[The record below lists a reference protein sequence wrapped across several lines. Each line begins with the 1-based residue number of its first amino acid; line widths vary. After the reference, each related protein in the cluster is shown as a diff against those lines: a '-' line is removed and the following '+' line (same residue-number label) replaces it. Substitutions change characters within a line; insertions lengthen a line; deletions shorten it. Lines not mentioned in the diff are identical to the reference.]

1 MTSESTSPTTIK
13 SALQQIRGDL
23 FDVDSS
29 NVTLVKILDK
39 VQQLTEAENEVV
51 ERQKE
56 EIERLRAELSSVRQQ
71 QHYHE
76 RERQQ
81 REEQRDDYDVIS
93 SGSFSSSTTEDS
105 YTESSKQAADFD
117 QTKEAVSAEIAQLND
132 TKSKI
137 HQEIDT
143 LRHQVGLLV
152 EERTTLIK
160 EVQVYTHMKEVS
172 DELDEATEQISTL
185 QHQVKGLQSQ
195 LLELTNEKEAALQ
208 RIETQTLIR
217 QEMEKEMRILYE
229 EKITLENMLE
239 DRNTIATVP
248 SSSVASSSYEE
259 DIERLKREISIMRA
273 ENESLRVT
281 AKREAAT
288 IQGLN
293 DEIKSLNQENLV
305 IRNSFEDSREVMS
318 AVRKRNALAW
328 SQGLPGDHDS
338 EYKRSIGYEPR
349 ERLGSMGNSSGDNS
363 NSHESDNVSVL
374 FGQDSIAGKS
384 VTGHNKQERSVVSC
398 DDASDHKSIRAH
410 AEKLLYWANKAAER
424 SKSPSRGSIASGSY
438 SARPVVSHHSSV
450 PTTIGL
456 PPRGSAT
463 KKNVR
468 SLPPRPPSDCAS
480 TFSNATNKS
489 DKENG
494 GGLNVP
500 KRANSDKAVIFNLEK
515 VESSSDSCKCSTSP
529 FSGNDAHSEFYL
541 PKLGLACTC
550 GQSSNIEDRA
560 SFSKNPTSLQNILR
574 SWQCDFLA
582 TLGIHT
588 ADQLLRAHKN
598 GANDM
603 ARRMKRWREENSLP
617 LARSKECYVALM
629 VWART
634 AKVVL
639 RSIEKQ
645 KEAGEEFI
653 EKPGFLDITYSD
665 TYTVCSVSTLG
676 QMSWVGGRVNEM
688 MEI

>member
-1 MTSESTSPTTIK
+1 MDTSNI
-13 SALQQIRGDL
+13 A
-23 FDVDSS
+23 
-29 NVTLVKILDK
+29 LVKILDK

-51 ERQKE
+51 EKQRE
-56 EIERLRAELSSVRQQ
+56 EIERLRGELDSLRQQ

-76 RERQQ
+76 RER
-81 REEQRDDYDVIS
+81 EQRQEQRGDYDVTY
-93 SGSFSSSTTEDS
+93 SGSFTSSTTEDS
-105 YTESSKQAADFD
+105 DTESATKHGFHPMLKTAA
-117 QTKEAVSAEIAQLND
+117 AEIAQLND
-132 TKSKI
+132 TKAKI
-137 HQEIDT
+137 HIEIDT
-143 LRHQVGLLV
+143 LRHQVRLLV

-160 EVQVYTHMKEVS
+160 EVQVYTHIKEVS
-172 DELDEATEQISTL
+172 DELEEATNQISTL
-185 QHQVKGLQSQ
+185 QCQIKELQSQ
-195 LLELTNEKEAALQ
+195 LLQCTNEKHAALQ
-208 RIETQTLIR
+208 QIETHTLMH
-217 QEMEKEMRILYE
+217 QEMEKEMSILYE
-229 EKITLENMLE
+229 QKITLETMLE

-259 DIERLKREISIMRA
+259 DIQRLKREISIVRA

-318 AVRKRNALAW
+318 AARKRNALAW
-328 SQGLPGDHDS
+328 SQGLPADNDS
-338 EYKRSIGYEPR
+338 EHKRSIGYEAR
-349 ERLGSMGNSSGDNS
+349 ERLGSMGNSSAS
-363 NSHESDNVSVL
+363 TSHESDNVSVL

-384 VTGHNKQERSVVSC
+384 VTGSNRPDRNVISC
-398 DDASDHKSIRAH
+398 DDESDHKGIRAH

-438 SARPVVSHHSSV
+438 TGRPLVSHHSSV

-456 PPRGSAT
+456 PPRGSAR
-463 KKNVR
+463 KKIMR
-468 SLPPRPPSDCAS
+468 SLPPRPPSDNAS
-480 TFSNATNKS
+480 ISNATNKS

-500 KRANSDKAVIFNLEK
+500 KRANSDKAVIFNLDK
-515 VESSSDSCKCSTSP
+515 VQSSSDSCKCSTSP

-550 GQSSNIEDRA
+550 GHSSNDQERA
-560 SFSKNPTSLQNILR
+560 SFSKNPTSLRNILR

-582 TLGIHT
+582 TIGVHT
-588 ADQLLRAHKN
+588 ADQLLYAHKN

-603 ARRMKRWREENSLP
+603 ARKMKRWREENNLP

-629 VWART
+629 VWTRT